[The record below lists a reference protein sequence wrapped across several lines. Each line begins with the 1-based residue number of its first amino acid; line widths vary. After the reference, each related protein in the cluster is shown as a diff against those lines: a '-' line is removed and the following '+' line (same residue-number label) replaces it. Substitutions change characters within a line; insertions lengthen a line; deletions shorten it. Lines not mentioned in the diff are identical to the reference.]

1 MPIIFGPVKLDYVI
15 TPQTARFYALA
26 KRNLNS
32 IDLDD
37 EEHNRKAMQEVV
49 MGDQSGLGFFLHA
62 STRFLLSLLV
72 FYCVL

>member
-1 MPIIFGPVKLDYVI
+1 
-15 TPQTARFYALA
+15 
-26 KRNLNS
+26 
-32 IDLDD
+32 
-37 EEHNRKAMQEVV
+37 MQEVV